1 MPSRLR
7 TFEAV
12 TIELARRLFHGG
24 VVAAEA
30 LEAAL
35 LDTVVR
41 GIPFPEALAHHSSAG
56 ADLIDRELERVTE
69 PGLGTI
75 LVDLDLL
82 AVLPLGLCDRLLA
95 VPLGR
100 DPTTDEVTIA
110 AVDSLD
116 PHVAEEF
123 AYHLEAPVIVLP
135 ASRSVVAAALRNP
148 SAAPES
154 SPATVAYEQQDTR
167 PGVSLPEPSGAA
179 IPGRIRVVSPSQGR
193 PESERPIP
201 LVRRPAATHPRPRAR
216 EEGLDVAP
224 PPQAPPPI
232 DSTLEALD
240 WAGRPEEVVDQLV
253 EGLEFFAFQ
262 VAVFVEQ
269 AGTHRGRTASA
280 SLGGADAAKAVAQPG
295 SADCVLDRA
304 VAEGRY
310 LGPLAPAAANAAIAR
325 FLGTPTGEVYA
336 VPVVVSGRPAL
347 VLLLARLQTTALAT
361 RRADELARAGGA
373 ALERIV
379 LARKGG

>member
-1 MPSRLR
+1 
-7 TFEAV
+7 V
-12 TIELARRLFHGG
+12 TIELARRLLHGG
-24 VVAAEA
+24 VIATEA

-35 LDTVVR
+35 LDAVVR
-41 GIPFPEALAHHSSAG
+41 GVPFPEALAQHSSGG

-75 LVDLDLL
+75 FVDLDLM
-82 AVLPLGLCDRLLA
+82 AVLPRGLCERLLA

-100 DPTTDEVTIA
+100 DPTTDEVTVA

-116 PHVAEEF
+116 PHIIEEF

-135 ASRSVVAAALRNP
+135 ASRAVIAAALRNP

-154 SPATVAYEQQDTR
+154 SPTTVAYEQHDTR
-167 PGVSLPEPSGAA
+167 PGVPVLEPSDAA
-179 IPGRIRVVSPSQGR
+179 IPGRIRTASPSQ
-193 PESERPIP
+193 PPAESERPIP
-201 LVRRPAATHPRPRAR
+201 LVRRPAVTPHRPRAR
-216 EEGLDVAP
+216 DEGRDAP
-224 PPQAPPPI
+224 PPPPAPPPI
-232 DSTLEALD
+232 ESTLEALD
-240 WAGRPEEVVDQLV
+240 WAGKPEEVVDQLV

-269 AGTHRGRTASA
+269 AGTHRGRAASA
-280 SLGGADAAKAVAQPG
+280 SLGGADAARAVAQPG
-295 SADCVLDRA
+295 SVGCVLDRA
-304 VAEGRY
+304 VTEGRY
-310 LGPLAPAAANAAIAR
+310 LGPLTPADANAGIAR

-336 VPVVVSGRPAL
+336 VPVVVSGRPTL